1 MGWAI
6 QASEGSKLVVGHG
19 LELRFGDLAQSFD
32 FVYWSSAGERL
43 VVPLQRVYSVGV
55 QRVIRAK
62 DWHRPRHF

>member
-1 MGWAI
+1 
-6 QASEGSKLVVGHG
+6 
-19 LELRFGDLAQSFD
+19 
-32 FVYWSSAGERL
+32 